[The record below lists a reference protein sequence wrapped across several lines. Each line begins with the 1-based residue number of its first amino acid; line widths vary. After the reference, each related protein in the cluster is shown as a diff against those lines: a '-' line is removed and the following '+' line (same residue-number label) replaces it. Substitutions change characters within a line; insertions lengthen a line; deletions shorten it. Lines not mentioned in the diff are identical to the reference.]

1 MRTEEDAVVDA
12 LHWSCTGVARSLGK
26 SPSAQAA
33 EVSGDAHAPAGRTVG
48 HSIRSKPN
56 HRPVKLDASKWKRE
70 ESKSPSAGLLRR
82 DARKRRKK
90 SARKVKEKG
99 G

>member
-12 LHWSCTGVARSLGK
+12 VARCCTGVARSLGE

-70 ESKSPSAGLLRR
+70 EL
-82 DARKRRKK
+82 
-90 SARKVKEKG
+90 
-99 G
+99 